1 MTGREPGDGQ
11 LADLLG
17 NITSHFPGGGVR
29 RLLTDPVKR
38 SSNSQFI
45 KLQAT
50 SCEKRTQKA
59 VASSAYIN
67 VSADVIDEGKSFVNY
82 LTT

>member
-1 MTGREPGDGQ
+1 M
-11 LADLLG
+11 
-17 NITSHFPGGGVR
+17 
-29 RLLTDPVKR
+29 LTDPVKR